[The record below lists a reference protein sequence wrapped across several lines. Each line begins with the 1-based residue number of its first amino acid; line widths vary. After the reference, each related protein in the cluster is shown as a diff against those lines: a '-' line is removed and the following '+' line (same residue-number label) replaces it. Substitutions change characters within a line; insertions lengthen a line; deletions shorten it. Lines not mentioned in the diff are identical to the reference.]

1 MKHWLFLMLFCCAV
15 CASAQ
20 DVIVKKDG
28 STVVCRVLEV
38 KSSEVIYKLW
48 TERNGSSY
56 IMDLSLVSSIN
67 YESGKKESFSEIME
81 NKYSPYNQNN
91 GERQINDNSLL
102 MMDMRSKVNPKKAK
116 RLKIAGYTV
125 GSAIVAGGILMTSL
139 GLSSKTYYDDPGRYG
154 FYYKAYGVLC
164 AGIAAIPVGAV
175 ITAGCLIKSYKIKKE
190 YNKIQNF
197 ALYQQDFKF
206 KNGSSITP
214 SVDMLKY
221 NDKGFNIQT
230 IGMGLSYNF

>member
-28 STVVCRVLEV
+28 STVVCRVLEL
-38 KSSEVIYKLW
+38 KNSEVVYKLW

-81 NKYSPYNQNN
+81 NKYSPYNQSN
-91 GERQINDNSLL
+91 GERQINDNAL
-102 MMDMRSKVNPKKAK
+102 MIMDMDSKGNLKKAK
-116 RLKIAGYTV
+116 RLKIAGYTGIGV
-125 GSAIVAGGILMTSL
+125 TFLIGGALITFDGVNSSNFFWAEGVVAGACLIS
-139 GLSSKTYYDDPGRYG
+139 
-154 FYYKAYGVLC
+154 
-164 AGIAAIPVGAV
+164 AGAVVAIP
-175 ITAGCLIKSYKIKKE
+175 CLWKGYKMTREYKRIQSY
-190 YNKIQNF
+190 
-197 ALYQQDFKF
+197 ALFQQDFNF

-214 SVDMLKY
+214 SIDMLKY
-221 NDKGFNIQT
+221 TDKGFNTQT
-230 IGMGLSYNF
+230 IGLGLSYNF

>member
-38 KSSEVIYKLW
+38 KNSEVVYKLW

-56 IMDLSLVSSIN
+56 IMDISLVSSIN

-81 NKYSPYNQNN
+81 NKYLPNNQSG
-91 GERQINDNSLL
+91 GERQINDKAL
-102 MMDMRSKVNPKKAK
+102 MVMDMRSKVNPKKAK
-116 RLKIAGYTV
+116 RLKIAGYTGIGVCIIGAVLTAKADDEKKIGYVAQNV
-125 GSAIVAGGILMTSL
+125 GACFFLAG
-139 GLSSKTYYDDPGRYG
+139 P
-154 FYYKAYGVLC
+154 VV
-164 AGIAAIPVGAV
+164 AIP
-175 ITAGCLIKSYKIKKE
+175 CLWKGYKMSKE
-190 YNKIQNF
+190 YKRIQNY
-197 ALYQQDFKF
+197 ALYRQDFKL
-206 KNGSSITP
+206 KNGNSITP

-221 NDKGFNIQT
+221 TDKGFKTQT

>member
-1 MKHWLFLMLFCCAV
+1 MKHWLFLMLFCCAI

-28 STVVCRVLEV
+28 STVACRVLEV

-56 IMDLSLVSSIN
+56 IIDLSLVSSIN

-81 NKYSPYNQNN
+81 NKYSPYNQSN
-91 GERQINDNSLL
+91 GERQINDNAL
-102 MMDMRSKVNPKKAK
+102 MIMDYKNNGKKWKGIGVIVGGGIIGGGIIGAGCAFIMGCEHGWPHKKVVTGACLIPIGSACF
-116 RLKIAGYTV
+116 IAGLWK
-125 GSAIVAGGILMTSL
+125 GSKMIHE
-139 GLSSKTYYDDPGRYG
+139 
-154 FYYKAYGVLC
+154 YK
-164 AGIAAIPVGAV
+164 
-175 ITAGCLIKSYKIKKE
+175 
-190 YNKIQNF
+190 KIQNY
-197 ALYQQDFKF
+197 ALYQQEIKL
-206 KNGSSITP
+206 KNGNSITP

-221 NDKGFNIQT
+221 TDKGFNIQT

>member
-67 YESGKKESFSEIME
+67 YESGKKESFSEVME
-81 NKYSPYNQNN
+81 NKYSPYNQSN
-91 GERQINDNSLL
+91 GERQINDKALL
-102 MMDMRSKVNPKKAK
+102 IMDDLNKVK
-116 RLKIAGYTV
+116 RLKIVGYTV
-125 GSAIVAGGILMTSL
+125 GGTIVAGGILMTIS
-139 GLSSKTYYDDPGRYG
+139 GLSMGKYEDGPYSEWEAPGLLG
-154 FYYKAYGVLC
+154 
-164 AGIAAIPVGAV
+164 AGIAVIPVGAAF
-175 ITAGCLIKSYKIKKE
+175 TAACLIKSNKIKKA

-197 ALYQQDFKF
+197 ALYQQDFNF

-214 SVDMLKY
+214 HIDMLQY
-221 NDKGFNIQT
+221 RDKGLNTQT

>member
-48 TERNGSSY
+48 TAQNGSNY
-56 IMDLSLVSSIN
+56 VMDLSLVSSIN
-67 YESGKKESFSEIME
+67 YESGKKESFSEVME
-81 NKYSPYNQNN
+81 NKYSPYNQSN
-91 GERQINDNSLL
+91 GERQINDKALL
-102 MMDMRSKVNPKKAK
+102 IMDDLNKVK
-116 RLKIAGYTV
+116 RLKIVGYTV
-125 GSAIVAGGILMTSL
+125 GGTIVAGGILMTSL
-139 GLSSKTYYDDPGRYG
+139 GLSYGQYEDEDGPYNEWESPGLL
-154 FYYKAYGVLC
+154 V
-164 AGIAAIPVGAV
+164 AGIAAIPVGAAF
-175 ITAGCLIKSYKIKKE
+175 TAACLIKSNKIKQE

-197 ALYQQDFKF
+197 ALYQQDFNF
-206 KNGSSITP
+206 KNESNITP
-214 SVDMLKY
+214 SIDMLKY
-221 NDKGFNIQT
+221 TDKGFNTQT

>member
-1 MKHWLFLMLFCCAV
+1 MKHLLFLMLFCCAV

-38 KSSEVIYKLW
+38 KSSEVVYKLW

-56 IMDLSLVSSIN
+56 IMDISLVSSIN

-81 NKYSPYNQNN
+81 NKYSPYNQSN
-91 GERQINDNSLL
+91 GERQINDNALL
-102 MMDMRSKVNPKKAK
+102 AIDNIKKAK
-116 RLKIAGYTV
+116 RLKIVGYSGAAITV
-125 GSAIVAGGILMTSL
+125 IGTTVLSL
-139 GLSSKTYYDDPGRYG
+139 GFVNERNPSI
-154 FYYKAYGVLC
+154 F
-164 AGIAAIPVGAV
+164 AGACLIPAGAVVAIP
-175 ITAGCLIKSYKIKKE
+175 CLWKGYKMTRECKR
-190 YNKIQNF
+190 IQNY
-197 ALYQQDFKF
+197 ALYQQNFKL
-206 KNGSSITP
+206 KNGNSITP

-221 NDKGFNIQT
+221 TDKGFNTQT

>member
-38 KSSEVIYKLW
+38 KNSEVVYKLW

-56 IMDLSLVSSIN
+56 IMDISLVSSIN
-67 YESGKKESFSEIME
+67 YESGKKESFSEVME
-81 NKYSPYNQNN
+81 NKYSPYNQSN
-91 GERQINDNSLL
+91 GERQINDKALL
-102 MMDMRSKVNPKKAK
+102 IMDNIKKAK
-116 RLKIAGYTV
+116 KLEIAGYTV
-125 GSAIVAGGILMTSL
+125 GGTLVVGGIAM
-139 GLSSKTYYDDPGRYG
+139 
-154 FYYKAYGVLC
+154 
-164 AGIAAIPVGAV
+164 IAASIGYYPDVTGLIGTAFIPAGVA

-190 YNKIQNF
+190 YNKIQNY

-206 KNGSSITP
+206 KNGNSITP

-221 NDKGFNIQT
+221 TDKGFNTQT

>member
-1 MKHWLFLMLFCCAV
+1 MKHLLFLMLFCCAV

-38 KSSEVIYKLW
+38 KSSEVVYKLW

-67 YESGKKESFSEIME
+67 YESGKKESFTKIAE
-81 NKYSPYNQNN
+81 NKYSPYNQSN
-91 GERQINDNSLL
+91 GERQINDNALL
-102 MMDMRSKVNPKKAK
+102 VMDMGSKVKKRAK
-116 RLKIAGYTV
+116 RLKIAGYS
-125 GSAIVAGGILMTSL
+125 G
-139 GLSSKTYYDDPGRYG
+139 
-154 FYYKAYGVLC
+154 
-164 AGIAAIPVGAV
+164 AAITVIGTTVLSCGFVNEVNPTIFAGACLIPAGAV
-175 ITAGCLIKSYKIKKE
+175 VAIPCLWKGYKMTRECKR
-190 YNKIQNF
+190 IQNY
-197 ALYQQDFKF
+197 ALYQQNFKL
-206 KNGSSITP
+206 KNGNSITP

-221 NDKGFNIQT
+221 TDKGFNTQT

>member
-38 KSSEVIYKLW
+38 KSSEVVYKLW

-91 GERQINDNSLL
+91 GERQINDKALL
-102 MMDMRSKVNPKKAK
+102 IMDMDSKGNLKKAK
-116 RLKIAGYTV
+116 RLKIAGYTGIGV
-125 GSAIVAGGILMTSL
+125 TFLIGGAIMTIDGVDSNDFFKEDGFVAGACLIS
-139 GLSSKTYYDDPGRYG
+139 
-154 FYYKAYGVLC
+154 
-164 AGIAAIPVGAV
+164 AGAVVAIP
-175 ITAGCLIKSYKIKKE
+175 CLWKGYKMSKE
-190 YNKIQNF
+190 YKRIQNY
-197 ALYQQDFKF
+197 ALYQQNFKL
-206 KNGSSITP
+206 KNGNSITP

-221 NDKGFNIQT
+221 TDKGFNTQT
-230 IGMGLSYNF
+230 IGLGLSYNF

>member
-1 MKHWLFLMLFCCAV
+1 MKHLLFLMLFCCAV

-38 KSSEVIYKLW
+38 KNSEVVYKLW
-48 TERNGSSY
+48 TAQNGSNY

-81 NKYSPYNQNN
+81 NKYSPYNQSN
-91 GERQINDNSLL
+91 GERQINDKAL
-102 MMDMRSKVNPKKAK
+102 MVMDYKSNGVIWKGVGW
-116 RLKIAGYTV
+116 IAGGTIIGGGIIAAGSALVNYGIWPNPRMTV
-125 GSAIVAGGILMTSL
+125 GCFLIPIGTACFI
-139 GLSSKTYYDDPGRYG
+139 
-154 FYYKAYGVLC
+154 
-164 AGIAAIPVGAV
+164 AGIWKGGKMIH
-175 ITAGCLIKSYKIKKE
+175 E
-190 YNKIQNF
+190 YNKIQNY
-197 ALYQQDFKF
+197 ALYQQDFNF

-221 NDKGFNIQT
+221 TDKGFNTQT
-230 IGMGLSYNF
+230 IGLGLSYNF

>member
-38 KSSEVIYKLW
+38 KNSEVVYKLW

-56 IMDLSLVSSIN
+56 IMDISLVSSIN

-81 NKYSPYNQNN
+81 NKYSPYNQSN
-91 GERQINDNSLL
+91 GERQINDKALMVMDYKANGGIWKGIGLL
-102 MMDMRSKVNPKKAK
+102 TGGIIIGGGM
-116 RLKIAGYTV
+116 
-125 GSAIVAGGILMTSL
+125 IVAGGVLIESGIPINNDECRTRLAL
-139 GLSSKTYYDDPGRYG
+139 GSCLLPIGTACFIAGLWKGSKMIHE
-154 FYYKAYGVLC
+154 YKKVQ
-164 AGIAAIPVGAV
+164 
-175 ITAGCLIKSYKIKKE
+175 SY
-190 YNKIQNF
+190 
-197 ALYQQDFKF
+197 ALFQQDFNF

-214 SVDMLKY
+214 SIDMLKY
-221 NDKGFNIQT
+221 TDKGFNTQT
-230 IGMGLSYNF
+230 IGLGLSYNF

>member
-1 MKHWLFLMLFCCAV
+1 MKHLLFLMLFCCAV

-38 KSSEVIYKLW
+38 KNSEVVYKLW

-81 NKYSPYNQNN
+81 NKYLAYNQSN
-91 GERQINDNSLL
+91 GERQINDKAL
-102 MMDMRSKVNPKKAK
+102 MVMDYKSNGVLWKGVGW
-116 RLKIAGYTV
+116 IAGGTIIGGGIIGAGSALVMWGIWPNPRMTV
-125 GSAIVAGGILMTSL
+125 GCFLIRIGTACFI
-139 GLSSKTYYDDPGRYG
+139 
-154 FYYKAYGVLC
+154 
-164 AGIAAIPVGAV
+164 AGIWKGSKMIR
-175 ITAGCLIKSYKIKKE
+175 E
-190 YNKIQNF
+190 YNKIQNY
-197 ALYQQDFKF
+197 ALYQQDFKL

-221 NDKGFNIQT
+221 TDKGFKTQT
-230 IGMGLSYNF
+230 IGLGLSYNF

>member
-1 MKHWLFLMLFCCAV
+1 MKHLLFLMLFCCAV

-67 YESGKKESFSEIME
+67 YESGKKESFSEVME
-81 NKYSPYNQNN
+81 NKYSPYNQSN
-91 GERQINDNSLL
+91 GERQINDKALL
-102 MMDMRSKVNPKKAK
+102 IMDDLNKVK
-116 RLKIAGYTV
+116 RLKIVGYTV
-125 GSAIVAGGILMTSL
+125 GGTIVAGGILMMSY
-139 GLSSKTYYDDPGRYG
+139 GLSYGKYDYGDWEAPGLLG
-154 FYYKAYGVLC
+154 
-164 AGIAAIPVGAV
+164 AGIAVIPVGAAF
-175 ITAGCLIKSYKIKKE
+175 TAACLIKSNKIKQE
-190 YNKIQNF
+190 YNKIQNY
-197 ALYQQDFKF
+197 ALYQQEFNF

-214 SVDMLKY
+214 HIDMLQY
-221 NDKGFNIQT
+221 RDKGLNTQT

>member
-1 MKHWLFLMLFCCAV
+1 MKHWLFLMLFCCAI

-48 TERNGSSY
+48 TAQNGSNY
-56 IMDLSLVSSIN
+56 VMDLSLVSSIN

-81 NKYSPYNQNN
+81 NKYSPYNQSN
-91 GERQINDNSLL
+91 GERQINDKALL
-102 MMDMRSKVNPKKAK
+102 IMDDLNKVK
-116 RLKIAGYTV
+116 RLKIVGYTV
-125 GSAIVAGGILMTSL
+125 GGTIVAGGIIMTSL
-139 GLSSKTYYDDPGRYG
+139 ALSYGKYHYGRYWEAPG
-154 FYYKAYGVLC
+154 LLGLGAAFIPAGV
-164 AGIAAIPVGAV
+164 A

-190 YNKIQNF
+190 YNKIQNY
-197 ALYQQDFKF
+197 ALYQQEFNF

-214 SVDMLKY
+214 HIDMLQY
-221 NDKGFNIQT
+221 RDKGLNTQT

>member
-1 MKHWLFLMLFCCAV
+1 MKHWLFLMLFCCTV
-15 CASAQ
+15 CVSAQ

-38 KSSEVIYKLW
+38 KSSEVVYKLW

-81 NKYSPYNQNN
+81 NKYSAYNQSN
-91 GERQINDNSLL
+91 GERQINDKAL
-102 MMDMRSKVNPKKAK
+102 MTIDNIKKAK
-116 RLKIAGYTV
+116 RLKIVGYTV
-125 GSAIVAGGILMTSL
+125 GSAIVAGGILMMSH
-139 GLSSKTYYDDPGRYG
+139 GLSSKTDPYYNGIDES
-154 FYYKAYGVLC
+154 YYEADGVLW
-164 AGIAAIPVGAV
+164 AGAAVIPVGVA
-175 ITAGCLIKSYKIKKE
+175 ITAGCLIRSNKIKKE
-190 YNKIQNF
+190 YNKIQNY

-206 KNGSSITP
+206 KNGNSITP

-221 NDKGFNIQT
+221 TDKGFNIQT

>member
-1 MKHWLFLMLFCCAV
+1 MKHLLFLMLFCCAV

-48 TERNGSSY
+48 TAQNGSNY
-56 IMDLSLVSSIN
+56 VMDLSLVSSIN

-102 MMDMRSKVNPKKAK
+102 MMDRSSKVNPKKAK

-125 GSAIVAGGILMTSL
+125 GGAITVTGATLLTFSCMNAGHRAEMCFYTS
-139 GLSSKTYYDDPGRYG
+139 
-154 FYYKAYGVLC
+154 GVLIPL
-164 AGIAAIPVGAV
+164 GVVIAIP
-175 ITAGCLIKSYKIKKE
+175 CLWKGYKMTREYKKVQSY
-190 YNKIQNF
+190 
-197 ALYQQDFKF
+197 ALFQQDFNF

-214 SVDMLKY
+214 SIDMLKY
-221 NDKGFNIQT
+221 TDKGFNTQT
-230 IGMGLSYNF
+230 IGLGLSYNF